1 MLSAMNM
8 SFYAI
13 DLAEILYLKNLEH
26 KKLVEL
32 ALTSTFTLCR
42 TMAIIGLTKDLKGY
56 SKIS

>member
-1 MLSAMNM
+1 MQSISLK
-8 SFYAI
+8 F
-13 DLAEILYLKNLEH
+13 LYLKNLEH